1 VLAVA
6 VVPDVAV
13 VCCCC
18 GACAVGLLALGF
30 DPVNLEIPLTTSF
43 AVEAPWQRQLDQH
56 VPEMC
61 TLR

>member
-13 VCCCC
+13 VLAVVL
-18 GACAVGLLALGF
+18 GAVGLLALGF

-43 AVEAPWQRQLDQH
+43 CSGGSPGNVS
-56 VPEMC
+56 
-61 TLR
+61 